1 MKILDRYL
9 VGTVLLYSAMV
20 LSVLLTLGGLFVFI
34 GQQDDIGVGDYG
46 AADALLF
53 SLLSLPQQAFE
64 LMPIAVLIGALLGLG
79 ALARGSELVVVRAAG
94 VSVMR
99 TAWAVAIG
107 GLVILILTVAIG
119 EFMAPPLQK
128 FARQQKAFSKFSDV
142 SFAGSGSA
150 WIKDGETMIS
160 VQEQTGDELFGG
172 VFVFRFDGPQR
183 LVSVGQA
190 RHATV
195 EQGSREWRL
204 EGYRETRFDG
214 ERVEASAAPRAT
226 FTTRI
231 DPGFLGLAV
240 SEPRQLPSLGL
251 FRLIRHLRAN
261 GLETGTYE
269 FAFWSRIARTCA
281 IIVVALLAVP
291 FAFGPLRTSGAGA
304 RMVIGVLIG
313 VAFFLVQRTL
323 ESGAIVF
330 ELDPVV
336 LAWIPTAMLVVVT
349 TILIARTR

>member
-1 MKILDRYL
+1 MRILDRYL
-9 VGTVLLYSAMV
+9 IGTVLLYSAMV
-20 LSVLLTLGGLFVFI
+20 LGVLLTLGGLFVFI
-34 GQQDDIGVGDYG
+34 GQQDDIGIGDYG

-53 SLLSLPQQAFE
+53 SLLSLPQQAYE

-99 TAWAVAIG
+99 TARAVAIG
-107 GLVILILTVAIG
+107 GLVILIFTVAIG

-128 FARQQKAFSKFSDV
+128 FARQQKSFSKFSDV

-160 VQEQTGDELFGG
+160 VQEQTGNELFGG

-204 EGYRETRFDG
+204 EGYRETRLNG
-214 ERVEASAAPRAT
+214 ARVEGGAAPQAT
-226 FTTRI
+226 LTTRI

-330 ELDPVV
+330 ELDPKV
-336 LAWIPTAMLVVVT
+336 LAWIPTAMLAVVT